1 MPCRFS
7 TLAIVALILGSCGGE
22 SVPATGRALQSP
34 PAIYFSTPVAS
45 HHEPAIQVVS
55 NQFPFPVMPNW
66 IERQGLEVHDL
77 MRQRLST
84 TWLHDGDPT
93 MQAATY
99 RQQLSA
105 AGYRIG
111 PGKLSGN
118 AEAAFTGTGPIA
130 GHSYHFAIDFSRAT
144 GGEQQVVLLFTPC
157 FGPCLP
163 ETSARCG
170 ALRGRT

>member
-111 PGKLSGN
+111 PGELSGN
-118 AEAAFTGTGPIA
+118 AEVAFTGTGPIA
-130 GHSYHFAIDFSRAT
+130 GHSYHFAIDFSRTT